1 MSNSENQKKKS
12 FELSFFESHKNL
24 ENTIVETNNSN
35 SEFMN

>member
-12 FELSFFESHKNL
+12 FELSFFESNKNL

-35 SEFMN
+35 SEFIN